1 VAVWSLGPN
10 CGIEKR
16 LAAWICPSCEVTV
29 AHQHACCFATG
40 DLIRNATLVFDLDG
54 TIADTAGDLIEAAN
68 AALAEQGFSKASP
81 AAIRH
86 GVGYGAKAMLRAA
99 LDETREAADEAELD
113 HLAQQLVAFYEQR
126 IAVQTTLF
134 PGFLDAALAL
144 RSRGAKLALCTN
156 KTERLMTRLLS
167 ELGIADLFEAV
178 AGRDTFPFH
187 KPDPR
192 HITQLV
198 AQAGGRLP
206 FAAMIGDSEADI
218 AAARGAGIAAIAV
231 RFGYAAVP
239 ADALGADAVLDS
251 FVELPDLVERLLG
264 RVASE
269 A

>member
-1 VAVWSLGPN
+1 MALPSRRHAAVSPQGN
-10 CGIEKR
+10 
-16 LAAWICPSCEVTV
+16 
-29 AHQHACCFATG
+29 
-40 DLIRNATLVFDLDG
+40 LIRNATLVFDLDG

-68 AALAEQGFSKASP
+68 VALAAQGFSTASP

-113 HLAQQLVAFYEQR
+113 HLAQRLVAFYEQR

-144 RSRGAKLALCTN
+144 RGRGAKLALCTN

-167 ELGIADLFEAV
+167 ELGIAELFEAA

-198 AQAGGRLP
+198 AQAGGRVP

-251 FVELPDLVERLLG
+251 FAELPDLVERLLG
-264 RVASE
+264 RVSSE
-269 A
+269 T